1 MDVDDSAKRLRTLP
15 ERIEGGVVEIK
26 PVSVAV
32 DHGTAELE
40 ITHGALEFVGSG
52 FRILYRNVSEA
63 RIAVRPLVDLF
74 GEEIVGLA
82 RQPRRDRGI
91 AHRLHAGPGD
101 RQHGLF
107 DTGLIHGFQ
116 ALIAEVDELPVK
128 LLGQRRRHVRHGRT
142 PDVDQARREE
152 MLLQRDL
159 LDHAI
164 VSGFGFCTVRQNW
177 VLPYVLHHGLLCTI
191 IQGGMRPQQSRVLGY
206 RVMDRPLISA
216 KNDKSQVQ
224 VIARAATILRA
235 LEDENAGLSLG
246 QIAQRVNL
254 ARSTVQRIVAA
265 LETESLVIAATPNGR
280 VRLGPAI
287 LRLAA
292 SVRSD
297 FIAAARPF
305 LERLSAEL
313 QETVDLAVV
322 KKDHLVFIDQVIG
335 PQRLRTV
342 SAVGETFPL
351 HCTANGKAY
360 LAQLSEAGV
369 EKLIGRTF
377 EPRTPN
383 TITRIEALIE
393 ELAKVRANNGIAI
406 DREEH
411 SLGICAAG
419 VSLRDPLGNSVAIS
433 VPVPSQRF
441 VDQQATIV
449 ARLLAT
455 KHAMETNMDAAAA

>member
-1 MDVDDSAKRLRTLP
+1 
-15 ERIEGGVVEIK
+15 
-26 PVSVAV
+26 
-32 DHGTAELE
+32 
-40 ITHGALEFVGSG
+40 
-52 FRILYRNVSEA
+52 
-63 RIAVRPLVDLF
+63 
-74 GEEIVGLA
+74 
-82 RQPRRDRGI
+82 
-91 AHRLHAGPGD
+91 
-101 RQHGLF
+101 
-107 DTGLIHGFQ
+107 
-116 ALIAEVDELPVK
+116 
-128 LLGQRRRHVRHGRT
+128 
-142 PDVDQARREE
+142 
-152 MLLQRDL
+152 
-159 LDHAI
+159 
-164 VSGFGFCTVRQNW
+164 
-177 VLPYVLHHGLLCTI
+177 
-191 IQGGMRPQQSRVLGY
+191 
-206 RVMDRPLISA
+206 MDRALVST
-216 KNDKSQVQ
+216 KSDKSQVQ

-455 KHAMETNMDAAAA
+455 KRAMETNMDAAAA